1 MKMYCKYC
9 EHEKNGSKLLLGID
23 KEMINCPV
31 SHHFLCSTCGTGTT
45 DRGFPNSNEGD
56 ISGRKPA
63 QKMICHPLPS
73 AFRNKAA
80 PASSQQVSCSSER
93 ITGAPRF
100 MASAPLAMRT
110 FHVDE
115 FAFGAVS
122 TTFTLGLSTPP
133 AYPPPPLSSSP
144 ESGSSGDLLK
154 GIDTGRDGDG
164 HRTFSRRTLSWLKE
178 RHKCPWTFT
187 IPKDAS
193 IFAGVRSKVSERASS
208 EQEVVNQP
216 AAPKEGLDVDMVRIL
231 NQLEATMRQIV

>member
-1 MKMYCKYC
+1 
-9 EHEKNGSKLLLGID
+9 
-23 KEMINCPV
+23 MINCPV

-45 DRGFPNSNEGD
+45 DRGFLNSNEGD

-63 QKMICHPLPS
+63 QKMICHPLPF

-80 PASSQQVSCSSER
+80 PASSQQESCSSER

-100 MASAPLAMRT
+100 MAPAPLAMRT
-110 FHVDE
+110 FHVDD

-144 ESGSSGDLLK
+144 GAGSSGDLLE
-154 GIDTGRDGDG
+154 GIDPGRDEDG
-164 HRTFSRRTLSWLKE
+164 TFSRRTLGWTKE
-178 RHKCPWTFT
+178 GHKCSSTFAV
-187 IPKDAS
+187 PKDAS
-193 IFAGVRSKVSERASS
+193 ISAGVQSKVSECASS
-208 EQEVVNQP
+208 EQMVGNQP

>member
-9 EHEKNGSKLLLGID
+9 EHEKNGSKLLLGSD

-80 PASSQQVSCSSER
+80 PASSQQESCSSER

-110 FHVDE
+110 FHVDD

-133 AYPPPPLSSSP
+133 AYPPPPLSFSP
-144 ESGSSGDLLK
+144 ESGSSGDLLE
-154 GIDTGRDGDG
+154 GIDTG
-164 HRTFSRRTLSWLKE
+164 RRTLSWLKE
-178 RHKCPWTFT
+178 RHKCPFTFT

-193 IFAGVRSKVSERASS
+193 IFAGVRSKVSECASS
-208 EQEVVNQP
+208 EKEVGNQP

>member
-63 QKMICHPLPS
+63 QKMLCHPLPS
-73 AFRNKAA
+73 AYRNKAA
-80 PASSQQVSCSSER
+80 PASSQQTSYTSKR
-93 ITGAPRF
+93 ISGAPRF

-110 FHVDE
+110 FHVDD

-144 ESGSSGDLLK
+144 GAGSSGDLLD
-154 GIDTGRDGDG
+154 GIDPGRDGDG
-164 HRTFSRRTLSWLKE
+164 TFSRRTLGWTKE
-178 RHKCPWTFT
+178 RHKCSSTFT
-187 IPKDAS
+187 VPKDAS
-193 IFAGVRSKVSERASS
+193 ISAGVRSKVSECASS
-208 EQEVVNQP
+208 EQMVGNQP

>member
-9 EHEKNGSKLLLGID
+9 EHEKNGSMKLLLGID

-31 SHHFLCSTCGTGTT
+31 SHHFLCSTCGTGTS
-45 DRGFPNSNEGD
+45 DRGFPNFNEGD

-63 QKMICHPLPS
+63 QKMLCHPLPS

-80 PASSQQVSCSSER
+80 PASSQEVYYTGER
-93 ITGAPRF
+93 ITGAPGS

-110 FHVDE
+110 FHVDD

-122 TTFTLGLSTPP
+122 TTFTLGLSILS

-144 ESGSSGDLLK
+144 ESGSSGDLPE
-154 GIDTGRDGDG
+154 GIDPGTEGDG
-164 HRTFSRRTLSWLKE
+164 TFSRRTLGWLQG
-178 RHKCPWTFT
+178 RHKCPSTFT
-187 IPKDAS
+187 VPKDAS
-193 IFAGVRSKVSERASS
+193 IFTGVRSKVSECASS
-208 EQEVVNQP
+208 EQKVGNQP
-216 AAPKEGLDVDMVRIL
+216 TPKEGLDVDMVRIL

>member
-9 EHEKNGSKLLLGID
+9 EHEKNGSKLLLGFD

-110 FHVDE
+110 FHVDD

-133 AYPPPPLSSSP
+133 AYPPPPLSFSP
-144 ESGSSGDLLK
+144 ESGSSGDLLE
-154 GIDTGRDGDG
+154 GIDTG
-164 HRTFSRRTLSWLKE
+164 RRTLSWLKE
-178 RHKCPWTFT
+178 RHKCPFTFT

-193 IFAGVRSKVSERASS
+193 IFAGVRSKVSECASS
-208 EQEVVNQP
+208 EKEVGNQP

>member
-1 MKMYCKYC
+1 MKMNCKYC
-9 EHEKNGSKLLLGID
+9 EHEKNGSKLLLGLD

-31 SHHFLCSTCGTGTT
+31 SHHFLCSTCGTGTS
-45 DRGFPNSNEGD
+45 DRGFPNFNEGD
-56 ISGRKPA
+56 ILERKPA
-63 QKMICHPLPS
+63 QKMLCHPLPS

-80 PASSQQVSCSSER
+80 PAPSQEVYYTGER
-93 ITGAPRF
+93 ITGAPGS

-110 FHVDE
+110 FHVDD

-144 ESGSSGDLLK
+144 ESGSSGDLLE
-154 GIDTGRDGDG
+154 GIDPGRDGDG
-164 HRTFSRRTLSWLKE
+164 TFSRRTLSWLKE
-178 RHKCPWTFT
+178 RHKCPSTYT
-187 IPKDAS
+187 VTKDAS
-193 IFAGVRSKVSERASS
+193 IFAGVRSKVSECASS
-208 EQEVVNQP
+208 EQKVGNQP